1 MTPELTHCPNC
12 KAELLGQFCFACG
25 QNQKAIDRHFFTLL
39 GETLEDVFTPSSKT
53 ARTLLAVCFR
63 PGFLTRE
70 YFSGRKAR
78 YIQPVRLYFITSIA
92 FFFIVSLLGNVSPP
106 LTIETDLNEEGEA
119 VAFAKPGEQ
128 HIKNI
133 NLDILTPEQSEKLQ
147 ARANLQIDKAIKLFT
162 EDPDRARDMVVE
174 AAPPVIF
181 CLLPIF
187 AALLK
192 TFYFRTGRYYTEHLV
207 LALHNHSFIFIALL
221 VSALVEALP
230 ASIFRELV
238 DTIILCWLLIY
249 LLISL
254 KVTYQ
259 QGWFLTIDKFFLLGV
274 SYSVLFVSAAIITL
288 IISVFVL

>member
-1 MTPELTHCPNC
+1 MSEPAVCPNC
-12 KAELLGQFCFACG
+12 KTELRGQFCSTCG

-39 GETLEDVFTPSSKT
+39 GETLEDVFTPDSRSV
-53 ARTLLAVCFR
+53 RTLLAVCFR

-92 FFFIVSLLGNVSPP
+92 FFFIVSILGS
-106 LTIETDLNEEGEA
+106 A
-119 VAFAKPGEQ
+119 VATVEEDGKPINIAPTGEQ
-128 HIKNI
+128 HVQITD
-133 NLDILTPEQSEKLQ
+133 LDFLTPEQSLKLET
-147 ARANLQIDKAIKLFT
+147 RANLQIDKAIKLIS
-162 EDPDRARDMVVE
+162 EDPDRARDMVVD

-192 TFYFRTGRYYTEHLV
+192 LFYFRTGRFFTEHLV

-221 VSALVEALP
+221 ASNLIEALP
-230 ASIFRELV
+230 LTVFSDLLE
-238 DTIILCWLLIY
+238 TIVLSWLPLY

-254 KVTYQ
+254 KVTFQ
-259 QGWFLTIDKFFLLGV
+259 QGWFITLGKFFLLGF
-274 SYSVLFVSAAIITL
+274 SYGVLFLCTAIVTL
-288 IISVFVL
+288 IVGVLIL